1 MSELGNLLKNA
12 REEKGYSLED
22 IQDLTKIRKR
32 YLEAIEE
39 GNYAVLPG
47 NFYVRAFVK
56 NYAETVG
63 LDAEEVLSMYQQEIP
78 SKASEPIPEQPIIQ
92 KRRSARSSDRFSKW
106 GFRIMMWS
114 FLLLIGAVVYTYV
127 VKQPEGEANRIVDD
141 SKITDRAEAPD
152 PAAEDPGA
160 ENTGS
165 GKSNANAD
173 NTGQG
178 ADAPSSDTN
187 GAAEEPAETEPEEE
201 AVTTITFVESVGN
214 STDKMALSTGGVHKY
229 EISVTGDGNKSWVEL
244 RKNNRT
250 GEKLVFETISGPN
263 TVTREVEGTVYMSIG
278 NTTSVEVKIDGVPL
292 DLGGK
297 VTKRFI
303 IEPAAAAAE

>member
-1 MSELGNLLKNA
+1 MSELGNLLKKA

-39 GNYAVLPG
+39 GNYSVLPG

-63 LDAEEVLSMYQQEIP
+63 LDADEVLSMYQQEIP

-114 FLLLIGAVVYTYV
+114 FLILIAAVVY
-127 VKQPEGEANRIVDD
+127 KFAANSPEDQGNRIVDD

-152 PAAEDPGA
+152 PASEDPA
-160 ENTGS
+160 KDTGS
-165 GKSNANAD
+165 G
-173 NTGQG
+173 NTGTDSNQT
-178 ADAPSSDTN
+178 ADDI
-187 GAAEEPAETEPEEE
+187 PADSTGTTDEQTEIEPEEE
-201 AVTTITFVESVGN
+201 AATTITFVESVGN

-229 EISVTGDGNKSWVEL
+229 EISVTGEGNKSWVEL

-250 GEKLVFETISGPN
+250 GEKLVFETITGPN
-263 TVTREVEGTVYMSIG
+263 TVTREVEGTVYISIG
-278 NTTSVEVKIDGVPL
+278 NTTSVEVKIDGSPL
-292 DLGGK
+292 DLGDK

-303 IEPAAAAAE
+303 IEPAAGAAE